1 MQSPAP
7 KRGSYSV
14 YPSRRR
20 LRGSLPV
27 VRHDRTSKW
36 QRRSCARRAVGADG
50 KRREIALRRKAV
62 GCPYSPYCLEEDAFS
77 ETRST
82 PYFVG
87 SPELAKVEEEAV
99 DDQAKR
105 RDTDKRF
112 PGVDAVD
119 QPYACAR
126 AYATVVSIGDRV
138 VLVRVVLVHHGTTA

>member
-1 MQSPAP
+1 MLVAGKLEEEKDGELAERTGACWSEGATLGPTLRPQAS
-7 KRGSYSV
+7 KRGTRRV
-14 YPSRRR
+14 CPSRRR

-62 GCPYSPYCLEEDAFS
+62 GYPYSPYCLEEDAFS

-105 RDTDKRF
+105 
-112 PGVDAVD
+112 
-119 QPYACAR
+119 
-126 AYATVVSIGDRV
+126 
-138 VLVRVVLVHHGTTA
+138 